1 MAKAEKMRIR
11 IFHRLGGK
19 VAGARRTYLAD
30 ATHSQDMHNL
40 QNFFDLVIILGKK
53 DVNNIMYVSNPK
65 ARKGGRIV
73 RTVRMVGEKSRLVME
88 DGWLPNR
95 DGNFYKPGSMSE
107 GDIRGSAE
115 DYSRELD

>member
-1 MAKAEKMRIR
+1 
-11 IFHRLGGK
+11 
-19 VAGARRTYLAD
+19 
-30 ATHSQDMHNL
+30 
-40 QNFFDLVIILGKK
+40 
-53 DVNNIMYVSNPK
+53 
-65 ARKGGRIV
+65 
-73 RTVRMVGEKSRLVME
+73 MVGEKSRLVME

>member
-1 MAKAEKMRIR
+1 
-11 IFHRLGGK
+11 
-19 VAGARRTYLAD
+19 
-30 ATHSQDMHNL
+30 
-40 QNFFDLVIILGKK
+40 
-53 DVNNIMYVSNPK
+53 MYVSNPK